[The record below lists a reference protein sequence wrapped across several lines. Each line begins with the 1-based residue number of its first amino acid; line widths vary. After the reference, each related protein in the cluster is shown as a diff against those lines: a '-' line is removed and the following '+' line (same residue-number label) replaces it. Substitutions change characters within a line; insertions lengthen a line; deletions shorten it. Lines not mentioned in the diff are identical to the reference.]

1 MEIYNRWGELIFE
14 TDDINFEWDGMYKGK
29 MVIPGTYI
37 WRLAYARGTKREY
50 HLSGH
55 ISVIR

>member
-1 MEIYNRWGELIFE
+1 MLGGLKKILDRDNCENEY
-14 TDDINFEWDGMYKGK
+14 FEWDGMYKGK

-37 WRLAYARGTKREY
+37 WRLAYARGTKREF
-50 HLSGH
+50 HLTGH